1 MEAFREAV
9 DVCGLANLGF
19 EGRTWTYEKKVAGGA
34 FCRVHLDRALATT
47 DWSMRYPLAKVRH
60 LTAAASDH
68 GPITLTWRSDEP
80 RNTRKKNFKYEVM
93 WETHEDFS
101 RTLAEAWGRPES
113 STVSDLQRKL
123 KDVSGQLQR

>member
-9 DVCGLANLGF
+9 DVCGLADLGF
-19 EGRTWTYEKKVAGGA
+19 EGRMWTYEKKIAGGA
-34 FCRVHLDRALATT
+34 FCRVRLDRALATT

-101 RTLAEAWGRPES
+101 PTLAEAWG
-113 STVSDLQRKL
+113 
-123 KDVSGQLQR
+123 